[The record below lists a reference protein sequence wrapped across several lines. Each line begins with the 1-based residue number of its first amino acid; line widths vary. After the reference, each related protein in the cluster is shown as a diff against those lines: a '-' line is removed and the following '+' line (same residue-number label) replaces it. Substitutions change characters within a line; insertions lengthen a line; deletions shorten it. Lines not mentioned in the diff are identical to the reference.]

1 MGMKRKNNLFSIL
14 LASLYIICIGG
25 STSLSA
31 QSLLTYEK
39 DTLPLPLPGMLV
51 EGRDTLQFPDTTTDA
66 LRHTFA
72 LLDSLR
78 AGKDTVL
85 TIVHLGDS
93 HIQAGYYSG
102 KTMRLLHATFGNAGR
117 GFIAPLKLNRTNEPA
132 DYFIRS
138 TVREWTAGRIT
149 QHRKRTNIGMG
160 GIGIRSLSP
169 SINLRIR
176 IAPKNGTGY
185 SFNEAI
191 LYRKGNAMPML
202 PTDES
207 KPIAEAFLSD
217 TLLPR
222 DVRADTFRLSRQTD
236 TLLLH
241 STRRKQGTNTLL
253 PASSFN
259 NTYFGLSLT
268 NGNPGVLYHS
278 IGVNGAMYVNYT
290 DEDYVPRLALLRPQ
304 LLIISLGTNESFGR
318 RFSETEF
325 SSQVK
330 RFLAMVRHEMPQV
343 EIILTTPPECYRRT
357 YVNKKRVFVRNDNTE
372 RVAAVLRQVARE
384 ENIAC
389 WDLFTATGGKNSS
402 RKWLNQRLMARDR
415 IHFTQRG
422 YEDQSILLYRA
433 FMKAYSKY
441 KSF

>member
-1 MGMKRKNNLFSIL
+1 MRRKSNPFIRFLI
-14 LASLYIICIGG
+14 YIYVCIG
-25 STSLSA
+25 TVMSLDA
-31 QSLLTYEK
+31 QSLLTLES

-51 EGRDTLQFPDTTTDA
+51 EGRDTLYIPASADHA

-78 AGKDTVL
+78 EGKDTVL

-102 KTMRLLHATFGNAGR
+102 RTMRLLQSTFGNAGR
-117 GFIAPLKLNRTNEPA
+117 GWISPLKLNHTNEPA

-138 TVREWTAGRIT
+138 SIREWTAGRIT

-169 SINLRIR
+169 SINLQVR
-176 IAPKNGTGY
+176 IAPKNGAGY
-185 SFNEAI
+185 SFNKAI
-191 LYRKGNAMPML
+191 FYRKGNAMPML

-207 KPIAEAFLSD
+207 KPLAKAFLCD
-217 TLLPR
+217 TLLPG
-222 DVRADTFRLSRQTD
+222 DVRADTFCLSRLTD

-253 PASSFN
+253 PASTFN
-259 NTYFGLSLT
+259 NTYFGFSLT
-268 NGNPGVLYHS
+268 NGNPGILYHS

-290 DEDYVPRLALLRPQ
+290 DEDYLPRLALLRPQ

-318 RFSETEF
+318 RFSEVEF
-325 SSQVK
+325 HDQVK
-330 RFLAMVRHEMPQV
+330 RFLIMVRREMPCV

-357 YVNKKRVFVRNDNTE
+357 YVNKKRVFVRNDNTS
-372 RVAAVLRQVARE
+372 RVASVLRQVARE
-384 ENIAC
+384 EGLAC

-402 RKWLNQRLMARDR
+402 RKWFEQHLLARDR
-415 IHFTQRG
+415 IHFSRRG
-422 YEDQSILLYRA
+422 YEDQGTLLYRA
-433 FMKAYSKY
+433 FMKAYYKY